1 MSIPTEP
8 HPSPFYALLEGG
20 SRFTLVFDVDAG
32 GEGPIC
38 RPDGTLESLIDGQLT
53 EAEVQALSLGAD
65 RYRLCEHNLFG
76 NLNMLWGDEFF
87 AVREEGN
94 RLRLTGVVVPPRF
107 QHQIMVLNDGID
119 PEGSLAN
126 LVHSFGGGW
135 ESFATNLVTI
145 TIPAENWK
153 DFEVAADLYD

>member
-1 MSIPTEP
+1 
-8 HPSPFYALLEGG
+8 
-20 SRFTLVFDVDAG
+20 
-32 GEGPIC
+32 
-38 RPDGTLESLIDGQLT
+38 
-53 EAEVQALSLGAD
+53 
-65 RYRLCEHNLFG
+65 
-76 NLNMLWGDEFF
+76 MLWGDEFF

-107 QHQIMVLNDGID
+107 QHHIMVLNDGID
-119 PEGSLAN
+119 PEGTLAN

-153 DFEVAADLYD
+153 DFAVAADLYD